1 MGGENGGREPRAGR
15 REAGREGEREGPRD
29 EAGGGWLGGGGGGSG
44 SGSIRGSSRAPA
56 RSLSRGARRPPPGS
70 GLPAAPAPG
79 PALRRGSGSRGQDR
93 DWPTEPRAGR
103 EAGRWLGG
111 DGKDAE
117 PRSAVGTGG
126 RGLGVLI
133 PGKGLCI
140 PATNFTPAPWIP
152 AALPGSGLRKP
163 SLAREEVS
171 AGRTPGVRAGCG
183 APRRGQ
189 ARTPWP
195 QSGRSARGEGKPERS
210 GAARLSQGGRPPS
223 SESGDSR
230 PRAAPRR
237 PGEPGSGRRACE
249 ARPGPPRWPAV
260 RLAAAEPRA
269 VPCALLLFGGAK
281 RNVYPLPVFLI
292 QSSRLFGEVR
302 VDSPDVPPALGGDRS
317 SRS

>member
-15 REAGREGEREGPRD
+15 RR
-29 EAGGGWLGGGGGGSG
+29 LGGKERGRGRGTKRVGAGSAAAAAAAA
-44 SGSIRGSSRAPA
+44 SAASAA
-56 RSLSRGARRPPPGS
+56 RRLAHSLTVRGARRPPP
-70 GLPAAPAPG
+70 AARLWADRS
-79 PALRRGSGSRGQDR
+79 LLQLLVRRGSGSGGQDR

-111 DGKDAE
+111 DGKHAE

-171 AGRTPGVRAGCG
+171 AGRTPGVGAGCG

-210 GAARLSQGGRPPS
+210 GAARLSQGGRPPF

-281 RNVYPLPVFLI
+281 RNVYPFPDFLI
-292 QSSRLFGEVR
+292 QSSRL
-302 VDSPDVPPALGGDRS
+302 
-317 SRS
+317 

>member
-1 MGGENGGREPRAGR
+1 MGGENGAREPRAGR

-44 SGSIRGSSRAPA
+44 SIRGSSRAPA
-56 RSLSRGARRPPPGS
+56 RSLSRGARCPPPAACCPP
-70 GLPAAPAPG
+70 PAARLWA
-79 PALRRGSGSRGQDR
+79 ARSLLWLLVRRGSGSGGQDH

-111 DGKDAE
+111 DSRDAE

-126 RGLGVLI
+126 RGLGVLV

-171 AGRTPGVRAGCG
+171 ASRTPGVGAGCG
-183 APRRGQ
+183 APWRGQ

-210 GAARLSQGGRPPS
+210 GAARLSQGGRPTS

-230 PRAAPRR
+230 PRAAQRR

-249 ARPGPPRWPAV
+249 ARPGPLRWPAV

-281 RNVYPLPVFLI
+281 RNVYPFPVFLI
-292 QSSRLFGEVR
+292 QSSRL
-302 VDSPDVPPALGGDRS
+302 
-317 SRS
+317 